1 REIAGAQGQGNR
13 RVRGSVLR
21 IDLAAL
27 HTVPAVV
34 AHRALAG
41 PRFRGHGFSL
51 ADELHPETSGFEPF
65 DAAFQE
71 LFAAPHGHRLLK
83 FAVRH
88 VGKTV
93 LISIDGHQLLGT
105 AVVRRDF
112 VVRDGPMP
120 EIERPESEAVSG
132 PTERAAPERFQQT
145 VSGAVAHWREMVAL
159 GIIVPN
165 AGYGLPVAGLQ
176 PFFEVGVDRAVSVV
190 VDAGAQSRA
199 RFHQSDLKT

>member
-1 REIAGAQGQGNR
+1 M
-13 RVRGSVLR
+13 
-21 IDLAAL
+21 
-27 HTVPAVV
+27 
-34 AHRALAG
+34 
-41 PRFRGHGFSL
+41 

-112 VVRDGPMP
+112 VVQDGPMP
-120 EIERPESEAVSG
+120 EIERPVLAKALSKDPAKRFPNSMAFV
-132 PTERAAPERFQQT
+132 AALYKARSSARIVEVRPQT
-145 VSGAVAHWREMVAL
+145 LAGGRDKKSKTLALNRPWLIRE
-159 GIIVPN
+159 
-165 AGYGLPVAGLQ
+165 
-176 PFFEVGVDRAVSVV
+176 
-190 VDAGAQSRA
+190 
-199 RFHQSDLKT
+199 K